1 MIYPMYHNNT
11 FADDL
16 KQSCID
22 TWNKILNHTFL
33 TEISTNALP
42 IGKFIFYLKQDRI
55 FLIEFCSFLQAVK
68 QKSHDDVHLAE
79 LFDKLLCST
88 INFEMQMQ
96 NQILN
101 SLGISSDS
109 SLNSIP
115 STTTLSYT
123 SYLRKV
129 SLLSS
134 SSPADN
140 MGIIVSAMAPC
151 PWTYF
156 EIAEKLSRY
165 NIENHTYRKWV
176 QFYSSRESYVQVE
189 DLKNI
194 LCALAKEST
203 NKDKLAMK
211 RYFATACNYELLFWD
226 MAYNTT
232 TT

>member
-1 MIYPMYHNNT
+1 MHHNT

-22 TWNKILNHTFL
+22 TWNKILNHIFL
-33 TEISTNALP
+33 IEISTNALP
-42 IGKFIFYLKQDRI
+42 IDKFIFYLKQDLI
-55 FLIEFCSFLQAVK
+55 FLIEFCNFLQAVK
-68 QKSHDDVHLAE
+68 QKSHDDVHIVE

-101 SLGISSDS
+101 SLGISPDS

-123 SYLRKV
+123 SYLRNV
-129 SLLSS
+129 SLSS
-134 SSPADN
+134 SAADN
-140 MGIIVSAMAPC
+140 MGKIVSAMAPC

-165 NIENHTYRKWV
+165 NIENDTYRKWV
-176 QFYSSRESYVQVE
+176 QFYSSSESFMQVE
-189 DLKNI
+189 DLKKI
-194 LCALAKEST
+194 LCALAKEAS
-203 NKDKLAMK
+203 NKDKLVMK
-211 RYFATACNYELLFWD
+211 KYFATACNYELLFWD

>member
-1 MIYPMYHNNT
+1 MHHNT

-33 TEISTNALP
+33 IEISTNALP

-68 QKSHDDVHLAE
+68 QKFHDDVHLAE

-101 SLGISSDS
+101 SLGISPDS

-123 SYLRKV
+123 SYLRNV
-129 SLLSS
+129 SLSS
-134 SSPADN
+134 SAADN
-140 MGIIVSAMAPC
+140 MGKIVSAMAPC

-165 NIENHTYRKWV
+165 NIENDTYRKWV
-176 QFYSSRESYVQVE
+176 QFYSSSESFMQVE
-189 DLKNI
+189 DLKKI
-194 LCALAKEST
+194 LCALAKEAS
-203 NKDKLAMK
+203 NKDKLVMK
-211 RYFATACNYELLFWD
+211 KYFATACNYEFLFWD
-226 MAYNTT
+226 MDYNTT

>member
-1 MIYPMYHNNT
+1 MHHNT

-22 TWNKILNHTFL
+22 TWNKILNHQFL
-33 TEISTNALP
+33 IEISTNALP
-42 IGKFIFYLKQDRI
+42 IDKFIFYLKQDHI

-68 QKSHDDVHLAE
+68 QKSNDVHLAE
-79 LFDKLLCST
+79 WFDSLLYST

-101 SLGISSDS
+101 CFGISTDS
-109 SLNSIP
+109 ILNSIP
-115 STTTLSYT
+115 STTTLNYT

-129 SLLSS
+129 LSS
-134 SSPADN
+134 SEN
-140 MGIIVSAMAPC
+140 MGKIVSAMAPC

-165 NIENHTYRKWV
+165 NIENCIFRKWL
-176 QFYSSRESYVQVE
+176 QFYSSSDSRIQVE

-194 LCALAKEST
+194 LCALAEETS
-203 NKDKLAMK
+203 NKDKLVMK

-226 MAYNTT
+226 MAYNSTT
-232 TT
+232 V

>member
-1 MIYPMYHNNT
+1 MIYPMYHNT

-42 IGKFIFYLKQDRI
+42 IDKFIFYLKQDRI

-79 LFDKLLCST
+79 WLDKLLCST

-101 SLGISSDS
+101 SLGISPDS
-109 SLNSIP
+109 SLNSTP

-123 SYLRKV
+123 SYLRNV
-129 SLLSS
+129 SLSS
-134 SSPADN
+134 SEN
-140 MGIIVSAMAPC
+140 MGKIVSAMAPC
-151 PWTYF
+151 PWTYL

-165 NIENHTYRKWV
+165 NIENDTYRKWV
-176 QFYSSRESYVQVE
+176 QFYSSSDSFMQVE

-194 LCALAKEST
+194 LCALAKEAS
-203 NKDKLAMK
+203 NKNKLLMK

-226 MAYNTT
+226 MAYNSTT
-232 TT
+232 I

>member
-1 MIYPMYHNNT
+1 MIYTMHHNT

-33 TEISTNALP
+33 IEISTNALP
-42 IGKFIFYLKQDRI
+42 IDKFIFYLKQDRI

-68 QKSHDDVHLAE
+68 QKSLDDHLAE

-101 SLGISSDS
+101 SLGISTDS
-109 SLNSIP
+109 ILNSIAP
-115 STTTLSYT
+115 STTTLNYT
-123 SYLRKV
+123 SYLRNV
-129 SLLSS
+129 SLSS
-134 SSPADN
+134 SEN
-140 MGIIVSAMAPC
+140 MGKIVSAMAPC
-151 PWTYF
+151 PWTYL
-156 EIAEKLSRY
+156 EIAEKLSRH
-165 NIENHTYRKWV
+165 NIENDTYRKWV
-176 QFYSSRESYVQVE
+176 QFYSSSDSFMQVE

-194 LCALAKEST
+194 LCALAKEAS
-203 NKDKLAMK
+203 NKNKLLMK

-226 MAYNTT
+226 MAYNSTT
-232 TT
+232 A

>member
-1 MIYPMYHNNT
+1 MHHNT

-33 TEISTNALP
+33 IEISTNVLP
-42 IGKFIFYLKQDRI
+42 IDKFVFYLKQDRI

-68 QKSHDDVHLAE
+68 QKSHDDVHITE
-79 LFDKLLCST
+79 WVDSLLYST
-88 INFEMQMQ
+88 INFELQMQ

-101 SLGISSDS
+101 SLGISPDS

-115 STTTLSYT
+115 STTTVSYT
-123 SYLRKV
+123 SYLRNV
-129 SLLSS
+129 SLSS
-134 SSPADN
+134 SADN
-140 MGIIVSAMAPC
+140 MGKIVSAMAPC

-165 NIENHTYRKWV
+165 NIENDTYRKWV
-176 QFYSSRESYVQVE
+176 QFYSSSESFMQVE
-189 DLKNI
+189 DLKKI
-194 LCALAKEST
+194 LCALAKEAS
-203 NKDKLAMK
+203 NKDKLVMK
-211 RYFATACNYELLFWD
+211 KYFATACNYELLFWD

>member
-1 MIYPMYHNNT
+1 MIYPMHHNT

-33 TEISTNALP
+33 IEISTNALP
-42 IGKFIFYLKQDRI
+42 IDKFIFYLKQDHI

-68 QKSHDDVHLAE
+68 QKSNDVHLAKW
-79 LFDKLLCST
+79 FDSLLYST

-101 SLGISSDS
+101 CFGISPDS

-115 STTTLSYT
+115 STTTLNYT

-129 SLLSS
+129 LLLLSS
-134 SSPADN
+134 SEN

-156 EIAEKLSRY
+156 EIAEKLSRCD
-165 NIENHTYRKWV
+165 IENDTYRMWV
-176 QFYSSRESYVQVE
+176 QFYSSRESYMQVE

-194 LCALAKEST
+194 LCALAKEAS
-203 NKDKLAMK
+203 NKDKLLMK

-226 MAYNTT
+226 M
-232 TT
+232 

>member
-1 MIYPMYHNNT
+1 MHHNT

-42 IGKFIFYLKQDRI
+42 IDKFIFYLKQDRI

-79 LFDKLLCST
+79 WLDKLLCST

-101 SLGISSDS
+101 SLGISPDS
-109 SLNSIP
+109 SLNSTP

-123 SYLRKV
+123 SYLRNV
-129 SLLSS
+129 SLSS
-134 SSPADN
+134 SEN
-140 MGIIVSAMAPC
+140 MGKIVSAMAPC
-151 PWTYF
+151 PWTYL

-176 QFYSSRESYVQVE
+176 QFYSSSDSFMQVE

-194 LCALAKEST
+194 LCALAKEAS
-203 NKDKLAMK
+203 NKNKLLMK

-226 MAYNTT
+226 MAYNSTT
-232 TT
+232 A

>member
-1 MIYPMYHNNT
+1 MYHNT

-33 TEISTNALP
+33 IEISTNALP
-42 IGKFIFYLKQDRI
+42 IDKFVFYLKQDLI
-55 FLIEFCSFLQAVK
+55 FLIEFCNFLQAVK
-68 QKSHDDVHLAE
+68 QKSHDDVHIVE

-101 SLGISSDS
+101 SLGISPDS

-123 SYLRKV
+123 SYLRNV
-129 SLLSS
+129 SLSS
-134 SSPADN
+134 SAADN
-140 MGIIVSAMAPC
+140 MGKIVSAMAPC

-165 NIENHTYRKWV
+165 NIENDTYRKWV
-176 QFYSSRESYVQVE
+176 QFYSSSESFMQVE
-189 DLKNI
+189 DLKKI
-194 LCALAKEST
+194 LCALAKEAS
-203 NKDKLAMK
+203 NKDKLVMK
-211 RYFATACNYELLFWD
+211 KYFATACNYELLFWD
-226 MAYNTT
+226 MAYNKTT
-232 TT
+232 T

>member
-1 MIYPMYHNNT
+1 MIYPMHHNT

-22 TWNKILNHTFL
+22 AWNKILNHTFL
-33 TEISTNALP
+33 IEISTNALP
-42 IGKFIFYLKQDRI
+42 IDKFVFYLKQYRI
-55 FLIEFCSFLQAVK
+55 FIIEFCSLLQAVK
-68 QKSHDDVHLAE
+68 QKFHDDVHLAE

-101 SLGISSDS
+101 SLGISPDS

-115 STTTLSYT
+115 STTILSYT
-123 SYLRKV
+123 SYLRNV

-134 SSPADN
+134 AAEN
-140 MGIIVSAMAPC
+140 MGKIVSAMAPC
-151 PWTYF
+151 PWTYL

-165 NIENHTYRKWV
+165 DIENDTYRMWV
-176 QFYSSRESYVQVE
+176 QFYSSRESYIQVE
-189 DLKNI
+189 DLKKI
-194 LCALAKEST
+194 LCALAKEAS
-203 NKDKLAMK
+203 NKDKLVMK

-226 MAYNTT
+226 MAYNSTT
-232 TT
+232 T

>member
-1 MIYPMYHNNT
+1 MYHNT

-33 TEISTNALP
+33 IEISTNALP
-42 IGKFIFYLKQDRI
+42 IDKFVFYLKQDLI
-55 FLIEFCSFLQAVK
+55 FLIEFCNFLQAVK
-68 QKSHDDVHLAE
+68 QKSHDDVHIVE

-101 SLGISSDS
+101 SLGISPDS

-123 SYLRKV
+123 SYLRNV
-129 SLLSS
+129 SLSS
-134 SSPADN
+134 SAADN
-140 MGIIVSAMAPC
+140 MGKIVSAMAPC

-165 NIENHTYRKWV
+165 NIENDTYRKWV
-176 QFYSSRESYVQVE
+176 QFYSSSESFMQVE
-189 DLKNI
+189 DLKKI
-194 LCALAKEST
+194 LCALAKEAS
-203 NKDKLAMK
+203 NKDKLVMK
-211 RYFATACNYELLFWD
+211 KYFATACNYELLFWD

>member
-1 MIYPMYHNNT
+1 MIYTMHHNT

-33 TEISTNALP
+33 IEISTNALP
-42 IGKFIFYLKQDRI
+42 IDKFIFYLKQDRI

-68 QKSHDDVHLAE
+68 QKSLDDHLAE

-101 SLGISSDS
+101 SLGISTDS
-109 SLNSIP
+109 ILNSIAP
-115 STTTLSYT
+115 STTTLNYT
-123 SYLRKV
+123 SYLRNV
-129 SLLSS
+129 SLSS
-134 SSPADN
+134 SEN
-140 MGIIVSAMAPC
+140 MGKIVSAMAPC
-151 PWTYF
+151 PWTYL

-165 NIENHTYRKWV
+165 NIENDTYRKWV
-176 QFYSSRESYVQVE
+176 QFYSSSDSFMQVE

-194 LCALAKEST
+194 LCALAKEAS
-203 NKDKLAMK
+203 NKNKLLMK

-226 MAYNTT
+226 MAYNSTT
-232 TT
+232 A

>member
-1 MIYPMYHNNT
+1 MYHNT

-33 TEISTNALP
+33 IEISTNALP
-42 IGKFIFYLKQDRI
+42 IDKFVFYLKQDRI

-68 QKSHDDVHLAE
+68 QKSHDVHIVE

-101 SLGISSDS
+101 SLGISPDS

-123 SYLRKV
+123 SYLRNV
-129 SLLSS
+129 SLSS
-134 SSPADN
+134 SAADN
-140 MGIIVSAMAPC
+140 MGKIVSAMAPC

-165 NIENHTYRKWV
+165 NIENDTYRKWV
-176 QFYSSRESYVQVE
+176 QFYSSSESFMQVE
-189 DLKNI
+189 DLKKI
-194 LCALAKEST
+194 LCALAKEAS
-203 NKDKLAMK
+203 NKDKLVMK
-211 RYFATACNYELLFWD
+211 KYFATACNYELLFWD

>member
-1 MIYPMYHNNT
+1 MHHNT
-11 FADDL
+11 FAEDL
-16 KQSCID
+16 KQSCIGN
-22 TWNKILNHTFL
+22 WNKILNHTFL
-33 TEISTNALP
+33 IEISTNALP
-42 IGKFIFYLKQDRI
+42 IDKFIFYLKQDRI
-55 FLIEFCSFLQAVK
+55 FLIEFCSFLQALK
-68 QKSHDDVHLAE
+68 QKSDDVNLAE

-101 SLGISSDS
+101 SFGISPDS

-115 STTTLSYT
+115 STTTLIYT
-123 SYLRKV
+123 SYLRNI

-134 SSPADN
+134 AADN
-140 MGIIVSAMAPC
+140 MGKIVSAMTPC

-165 NIENHTYRKWV
+165 DIENDTYRKWV
-176 QFYSSRESYVQVE
+176 QFYSSSDSLMQVE

-194 LCALAKEST
+194 LCALAKEAS
-203 NKDKLAMK
+203 NKNKLLMK

-226 MAYNTT
+226 MAYNSTT
-232 TT
+232 A

>member
-1 MIYPMYHNNT
+1 MYHNT

-33 TEISTNALP
+33 IEISTNALP
-42 IGKFIFYLKQDRI
+42 IDKFVFYLKQDRI

-79 LFDKLLCST
+79 LFDKQLCST

-101 SLGISSDS
+101 SLGISPDS

-123 SYLRKV
+123 SYLRNV
-129 SLLSS
+129 SLSS
-134 SSPADN
+134 SAADN
-140 MGIIVSAMAPC
+140 MGKIVSAMAPC

-165 NIENHTYRKWV
+165 NIENDTYRKWV
-176 QFYSSRESYVQVE
+176 QFYSSSESFMQVE
-189 DLKNI
+189 DLKKI
-194 LCALAKEST
+194 LCALAKEAS
-203 NKDKLAMK
+203 NKDKLVMK
-211 RYFATACNYELLFWD
+211 KYFATACNYELLFWD

>member
-1 MIYPMYHNNT
+1 MYHNT

-33 TEISTNALP
+33 IEISTNALP
-42 IGKFIFYLKQDRI
+42 IEKFVFYLKQDRI

-79 LFDKLLCST
+79 LFDKLLYST

-101 SLGISSDS
+101 SLGISPDS

-123 SYLRKV
+123 SYLRNV
-129 SLLSS
+129 SLSS
-134 SSPADN
+134 SAADN
-140 MGIIVSAMAPC
+140 MGKIVSAMAPC

-165 NIENHTYRKWV
+165 NIENDTYRKWV
-176 QFYSSRESYVQVE
+176 QFYSSSESFMQVE
-189 DLKNI
+189 DLKKI
-194 LCALAKEST
+194 LCALAKEAS
-203 NKDKLAMK
+203 NKDKLVMK
-211 RYFATACNYELLFWD
+211 KYFATACNYELLFWD

>member
-1 MIYPMYHNNT
+1 MYHNT

-22 TWNKILNHTFL
+22 SWNKILNHTFL
-33 TEISTNALP
+33 IEISTNALP
-42 IGKFIFYLKQDRI
+42 IDKFVFYLKQDLI
-55 FLIEFCSFLQAVK
+55 FLIEFCNFLQAVK
-68 QKSHDDVHLAE
+68 QKSHDDVHIVE

-101 SLGISSDS
+101 SLGISPDS

-123 SYLRKV
+123 SYLRNV
-129 SLLSS
+129 SLSS
-134 SSPADN
+134 SAADN
-140 MGIIVSAMAPC
+140 MGKIVSAMAPC

-165 NIENHTYRKWV
+165 NIENDTYRKWV
-176 QFYSSRESYVQVE
+176 QFYSSSESFMQVE
-189 DLKNI
+189 DLKKI
-194 LCALAKEST
+194 LCALAKEAS
-203 NKDKLAMK
+203 NKDKLVMK
-211 RYFATACNYELLFWD
+211 KYFATACNYEFLFWD

>member
-1 MIYPMYHNNT
+1 MHHNT

-22 TWNKILNHTFL
+22 TWNKILNHQFL
-33 TEISTNALP
+33 IEISTNALP
-42 IGKFIFYLKQDRI
+42 IDKFIFYLKQDHI

-68 QKSHDDVHLAE
+68 QKSNDVHLAE
-79 LFDKLLCST
+79 WFDSLLYST

-101 SLGISSDS
+101 CFGISTDS
-109 SLNSIP
+109 ILNSIP
-115 STTTLSYT
+115 STTTLNYT

-129 SLLSS
+129 LSS
-134 SSPADN
+134 SEN
-140 MGIIVSAMAPC
+140 MGKIVSAMAPC

-165 NIENHTYRKWV
+165 NIENCIFRKWL
-176 QFYSSRESYVQVE
+176 QFYSSSDSRIQVE

-194 LCALAKEST
+194 LCALAKETS
-203 NKDKLAMK
+203 NKDKLVMK

-226 MAYNTT
+226 MAYNSTT
-232 TT
+232 V

>member
-1 MIYPMYHNNT
+1 MIYPTHHNT

-33 TEISTNALP
+33 IEISTNALP
-42 IGKFIFYLKQDRI
+42 IEKFVFYLKQDRI

-68 QKSHDDVHLAE
+68 QKSHDVHLAE

-101 SLGISSDS
+101 SLGISPDS

-123 SYLRKV
+123 SYLRNV
-129 SLLSS
+129 SLSS
-134 SSPADN
+134 SAADN
-140 MGIIVSAMAPC
+140 MGKIVSAMAPC

-165 NIENHTYRKWV
+165 NIENDTYRKWV
-176 QFYSSRESYVQVE
+176 QFYSSSESFMQVE
-189 DLKNI
+189 DLKKI
-194 LCALAKEST
+194 LCALAKEAS
-203 NKDKLAMK
+203 NKDKLVMK
-211 RYFATACNYELLFWD
+211 KYFATACNYELLFWD

>member
-1 MIYPMYHNNT
+1 MHHNT

-16 KQSCID
+16 KQSCIG
-22 TWNKILNHTFL
+22 TWNKILNHQFL
-33 TEISTNALP
+33 IEISTNALP
-42 IGKFIFYLKQDRI
+42 IGKFVFYLKQDRI

-68 QKSHDDVHLAE
+68 QKSHDVHLAQW
-79 LFDKLLCST
+79 FDSLLYST

-101 SLGISSDS
+101 CFGISPDS

-115 STTTLSYT
+115 STTTLNYT

-129 SLLSS
+129 LLLLSS
-134 SSPADN
+134 SEN

-156 EIAEKLSRY
+156 EIAEKLSRCD
-165 NIENHTYRKWV
+165 IENDTYRMWV
-176 QFYSSRESYVQVE
+176 QFYSSRESYMQVE

-194 LCALAKEST
+194 LCALAKEAS
-203 NKDKLAMK
+203 NKDKLLMK

-226 MAYNTT
+226 MAYNSTT
-232 TT
+232 A

>member
-1 MIYPMYHNNT
+1 MYHNT

-33 TEISTNALP
+33 IEISTNALP
-42 IGKFIFYLKQDRI
+42 IDKFVFYLKQDLI
-55 FLIEFCSFLQAVK
+55 FLIEFCNFLQAVK
-68 QKSHDDVHLAE
+68 QKSHDDVHLEE
-79 LFDKLLCST
+79 LFDKQLCST

-101 SLGISSDS
+101 SLGISPDS

-123 SYLRKV
+123 SYLRNV
-129 SLLSS
+129 SLSS
-134 SSPADN
+134 SAADN
-140 MGIIVSAMAPC
+140 MGKIVSAMAPC

-165 NIENHTYRKWV
+165 NIENDTYRKWV
-176 QFYSSRESYVQVE
+176 QFYSSSESFMQVE
-189 DLKNI
+189 DLKKI
-194 LCALAKEST
+194 LCALAKEAS
-203 NKDKLAMK
+203 NKDKLVMK
-211 RYFATACNYELLFWD
+211 KYFATACNYELLFWD

>member
-1 MIYPMYHNNT
+1 MHHNT

-22 TWNKILNHTFL
+22 TWNKILNHQFL
-33 TEISTNALP
+33 IEISANALP
-42 IGKFIFYLKQDRI
+42 ISKFIFYLKQDRI

-68 QKSHDDVHLAE
+68 QKFHDDVHLAE

-101 SLGISSDS
+101 SLGISPDS

-123 SYLRKV
+123 SYLRNV
-129 SLLSS
+129 SLSS
-134 SSPADN
+134 SAADN
-140 MGIIVSAMAPC
+140 MGKIVSAMAPC

-165 NIENHTYRKWV
+165 NIENDTYRKWV
-176 QFYSSRESYVQVE
+176 QFYSSSESFMQVE
-189 DLKNI
+189 DLKKI
-194 LCALAKEST
+194 LCALAKEAS
-203 NKDKLAMK
+203 NKDKLVMK
-211 RYFATACNYELLFWD
+211 KYFATACNYELLFWD

>member
-1 MIYPMYHNNT
+1 MYHNT

-22 TWNKILNHTFL
+22 TWNKILNHQFL
-33 TEISTNALP
+33 IEISTNALP
-42 IGKFIFYLKQDRI
+42 IDKFIFYLKQDRI

-68 QKSHDDVHLAE
+68 QKFHDDVHLAE

-101 SLGISSDS
+101 SLGISPDS

-115 STTTLSYT
+115 STTILSYT
-123 SYLRKV
+123 SYLRNV

-134 SSPADN
+134 AAEN
-140 MGIIVSAMAPC
+140 MGKIVSAMAPC
-151 PWTYF
+151 PWKYL

-165 NIENHTYRKWV
+165 DIENDTYRMWV
-176 QFYSSRESYVQVE
+176 QFYSSRESYIQVG
-189 DLKNI
+189 DLKKI
-194 LCALAKEST
+194 LCALAKEAS
-203 NKDKLAMK
+203 NKDKLVMK

>member
-1 MIYPMYHNNT
+1 MHHNT

-22 TWNKILNHTFL
+22 TWNKLLNHTFL
-33 TEISTNALP
+33 IEISTNALP
-42 IGKFIFYLKQDRI
+42 IDKFILYLKQDHI

-68 QKSHDDVHLAE
+68 QKSHDDVHIAE
-79 LFDKLLCST
+79 WLDKLLCST

-101 SLGISSDS
+101 SLGISPDS

-123 SYLRKV
+123 SYLRNV

-134 SSPADN
+134 TAEN
-140 MGIIVSAMAPC
+140 MGKIVSAMAPC
-151 PWTYF
+151 PWTYL

-176 QFYSSRESYVQVE
+176 QFYSSSDSFMQVQ

-194 LCALAKEST
+194 LCALAKEAS
-203 NKDKLAMK
+203 NKDKLVMK

-226 MAYNTT
+226 MAYNSTT
-232 TT
+232 A

>member
-1 MIYPMYHNNT
+1 MHHNT

-22 TWNKILNHTFL
+22 AWNKILNHTFL
-33 TEISTNALP
+33 IEISTNALP
-42 IGKFIFYLKQDRI
+42 IDKFVFYLKQDRI

-68 QKSHDDVHLAE
+68 QKSNDDVHLAE
-79 LFDKLLCST
+79 WFDSLLYST

-101 SLGISSDS
+101 SFGISPDS

-115 STTTLSYT
+115 STTTLNYT
-123 SYLRKV
+123 SYLRNV
-129 SLLSS
+129 SLSS
-134 SSPADN
+134 SDN
-140 MGIIVSAMAPC
+140 MGIIVSAMVPC

-165 NIENHTYRKWV
+165 NIENDTYRKWV

-189 DLKNI
+189 DLKKI

-203 NKDKLAMK
+203 NKDKVLMK

>member
-1 MIYPMYHNNT
+1 MHHNT

-22 TWNKILNHTFL
+22 TWNKILNHQFL
-33 TEISTNALP
+33 IEISTNALP
-42 IGKFIFYLKQDRI
+42 IDKFIFYLKQDRI

-68 QKSHDDVHLAE
+68 QKFHDDVHLAE

-101 SLGISSDS
+101 SLGISPDS

-115 STTTLSYT
+115 STTILSYT
-123 SYLRKV
+123 SYLRNV

-134 SSPADN
+134 AAEN
-140 MGIIVSAMAPC
+140 MGKIVSAMAPC
-151 PWTYF
+151 PWTYL

-165 NIENHTYRKWV
+165 DIENDTYRMWV
-176 QFYSSRESYVQVE
+176 QFYSSRESYIQVE
-189 DLKNI
+189 DLKKI
-194 LCALAKEST
+194 LCALAKEAS
-203 NKDKLAMK
+203 NKDKLVMK

-226 MAYNTT
+226 MAYNSTT
-232 TT
+232 A